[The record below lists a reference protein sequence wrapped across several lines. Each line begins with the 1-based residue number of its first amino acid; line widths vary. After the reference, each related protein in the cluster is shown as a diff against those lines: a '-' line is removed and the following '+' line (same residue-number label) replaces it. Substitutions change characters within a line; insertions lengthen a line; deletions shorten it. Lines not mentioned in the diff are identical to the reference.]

1 VKAKAGR
8 GSAALLRQNA
18 TGGLASV
25 GEISDRKESG
35 KRHEPRLLTRIA
47 KSSLHTNTALR
58 HEPRVT
64 KCWES

>member
-1 VKAKAGR
+1 MKTKARR
-8 GSAALLRQNA
+8 GSAALLRQDA
-18 TGGLASV
+18 TGGLASE

-47 KSSLHTNTALR
+47 RSNLHTNIALR

-64 KCWES
+64 MCWEF